1 MSCRDLQTALQMGGR
16 LSCWWASCPLCAVV
30 CLPAGI
36 CTTQLRCAW
45 RGASAYAL
53 CAMQAAAAA
62 LPELAVA
69 LAAEEGE
76 AELLV
81 SVLSCL
87 SSDLLACG
95 RLHSLAVLHLSWGI
109 RCMPW

>member
-1 MSCRDLQTALQMGGR
+1 MGL
-16 LSCWWASCPLCAVV
+16 LSSLRCGMLAC
-30 CLPAGI
+30 GH